1 MDSRCWAALPSEMIK
16 ELFTHCAL
24 ILLMDRSHDNLIH
37 CLKEGQ
43 PCFQGRK
50 VLGSQLKILQN
61 ENNIF
66 KNPSESGVDK
76 TYESCQLLY
85 QQEEDDEGIDIL

>member
-1 MDSRCWAALPSEMIK
+1 MLGSPSFRNDQRVVYT
-16 ELFTHCAL
+16 LCVNSSD
-24 ILLMDRSHDNLIH
+24 DRSHDNLIH